1 MTKWITTAC
10 CCAFFLCGCAHVEV
24 RHVPDGDVSDG
35 VHFYEPRPY
44 LLIADQPKVDD
55 TGKVTGHSYN
65 STIIYLPDKSQRYV
79 VQIKQGWGTVNGSV
93 KLADGWRL
101 DTLGAQTDS
110 KGPETITAV
119 TGLLK
124 EAGGLAA
131 MATKGNE
138 SPKAGLYRIDIDKDG
153 NVKLKR
159 ELDWKT
165 D

>member
-1 MTKWITTAC
+1 MKTQKVAAWCLALV
-10 CCAFFLCGCAHVEV
+10 FSGCAHVVV
-24 RHVPDGDVSDG
+24 RHVADTDKSDG

-44 LLIADQPKVDD
+44 LLIGDQPTDKGTKGVVHAY
-55 TGKVTGHSYN
+55 T

-93 KLADGWRL
+93 KLANGWML

-110 KGPETITAV
+110 KGPETIGAV

-124 EAGGLAA
+124 EAGGLA
-131 MATKGNE
+131 MAVKGNE
-138 SPKAGLYRIDIDKDG
+138 LPKAGLYRIDIDKDG
-153 NVKLKR
+153 KVTLTR
-159 ELDWKT
+159 ELEWKA

>member
-1 MTKWITTAC
+1 M
-10 CCAFFLCGCAHVEV
+10 V
-24 RHVPDGDVSDG
+24 RHVADTDKSDG

-44 LLIADQPKVDD
+44 LLIGDQPTDKGTKGVVHAY
-55 TGKVTGHSYN
+55 T

-93 KLADGWRL
+93 KLANGWML

-110 KGPETITAV
+110 KGPETIGAV

-124 EAGGLAA
+124 EAGGLA
-131 MATKGNE
+131 MAVKGNE
-138 SPKAGLYRIDIDKDG
+138 LPKAGLYRIDIDKDG
-153 NVKLKR
+153 KVTLTR
-159 ELDWKT
+159 ELEWKA

>member
-1 MTKWITTAC
+1 MKTQKVAAC
-10 CCAFFLCGCAHVEV
+10 CVGLLLCGCAHVVV
-24 RHVPDGDVSDG
+24 RHVGPNDKSDG

-44 LLIADQPKVDD
+44 LLISDQPTDKGTNGMV
-55 TGKVTGHSYN
+55 HSYN

-93 KLADGWRL
+93 KLANGWML
-101 DTLGAQTDS
+101 DTFGAQTDS

-124 EAGGLAA
+124 EAGGLA

-138 SPKAGLYRIDIDKDG
+138 QSKAGLYRIELDKDG
-153 NVKLKR
+153 KVTLTR
-159 ELDWKT
+159 ELEWKA